1 VTPASHLSAG
11 TFYGTLRKSF
21 PLDAEAVLAVG
32 AAEEARVVPVD
43 DFVKEE
49 LYPGYKQEFGSQPF
63 VAGPVR
69 PFRVA
74 DNARYWLRDSLHFS
88 EGMVPASIAFLDDAQ
103 TWGAQLGA
111 EIVGVPPTRGSVNRL
126 AGTHVYIG
134 TIDVDTPWQVQAR
147 AARFGAYVTPI
158 LADFGRYWDQRA
170 GELTAAYDYLD
181 HLDLAAL
188 GNGELWAAVK
198 DAYAFH
204 RRAWFIH
211 FEVMYVLTAN
221 YLAFYGLAEEI
232 GLEGSQVSSFLAG
245 EQTFYA
251 RTDEELWRLA
261 GLARDLGVDSPL
273 RHAAPA
279 DALSQ
284 LKTLPNGPAW
294 LSHLDGFLA
303 TYGQRTEETCRVDT
317 PSWIEDP
324 SPALYAIGSFL
335 ARPAGFDFHAARQAS
350 LAERDARIE
359 AARRQL
365 SGPSLRRFNEALASN
380 QAANFAWWNEEH
392 NYLID
397 RRAAI
402 PARRAI
408 LELGAR
414 LAADDVL
421 DSPDDLFYLF
431 KPEFF
436 DVMEDPGDA
445 SKGGALKGGALK
457 GSALKGGARWAELRA
472 LIPDRRAY
480 FEHWKTRG
488 PQLPTMLGTIPDTV
502 PDPIMIEVFGLSGH
516 FLETLRGAA
525 GGHDSA
531 TGSAAPEGAATESA
545 ATEIRGFPAARG
557 VVEGTA
563 RVITSVADIGVIEPG
578 DILVC
583 GGTTTEWTPVFGI
596 ITACVCDTG
605 GSLTHAA
612 IVSREYGIP
621 CVVGTAI
628 ATQVIK
634 TGDRIRVDGR
644 AGTVHVLH

>member
-1 VTPASHLSAG
+1 M
-11 TFYGTLRKSF
+11 
-21 PLDAEAVLAVG
+21 G
-32 AAEEARVVPVD
+32 AAEKARVVPVD
-43 DFVKEE
+43 EFVREE
-49 LYPGYKQEFGSQPF
+49 LYPGYRQAFGSQPF
-63 VAGPVR
+63 VAGPLR
-69 PFRVA
+69 PFSA
-74 DNARYWLRDSLHFS
+74 SDNSRYWLRDSLHFS
-88 EGMVPASIAFLDDAQ
+88 EGMVPASMAFLDDAQ

-111 EIVGVPPTRGSVNRL
+111 EIVGVPPTLGSVNRL

-134 TIDVDTPWQVQAR
+134 TIDVATPWQIQAR
-147 AARFGAYVTPI
+147 AARFGQYVSPI
-158 LADFGRYWDQRA
+158 LADFDRYWSMRA
-170 GELTAAYDYLD
+170 GELQAAYDHFD
-181 HLDLAAL
+181 NLDLAAL
-188 GNGELWAAVK
+188 DPAHLWTTLQ

-221 YLAFYGLAEEI
+221 YLAFYALAEEI

-245 EQTFYA
+245 EQTFYS

-261 GLARDLGVDSPL
+261 GRARELGIDGPL
-273 RHAAPA
+273 RTASPRAAIDQIQA
-279 DALSQ
+279 
-284 LKTLPNGPAW
+284 LPNGASW
-294 LSHLDGFLA
+294 LSDFNSFLA

-324 SPALYAIGSFL
+324 SAPRYTIGSFL
-335 ARPAGFDFHAARQAS
+335 SKPAGFDFHAARAAS
-350 LAERDARIE
+350 VAERDAQID
-359 AARRQL
+359 AARGQL
-365 SGPSLRRFNEALASN
+365 SGDNLQRFNEALASN

-402 PARRAI
+402 PARRLT

-414 LAADDVL
+414 LAADGVL
-421 DSPDDLFYLF
+421 NAPDDLFYLF
-431 KPEFF
+431 KPELF
-436 DVMEDPGDA
+436 A
-445 SKGGALKGGALK
+445 RLNGAGPK
-457 GSALKGGARWAELRA
+457 WPELTA
-472 LIPDRRAY
+472 MIPDRRAY
-480 FEHWKTRG
+480 FEHWRKRG
-488 PQLPTMLGTIPDTV
+488 PELPTMLGTIPDTV

-516 FLETLRGAA
+516 FLQTLKGGAGQGGA
-525 GGHDSA
+525 GHDKGEA
-531 TGSAAPEGAATESA
+531 TA
-545 ATEIRGFPAARG
+545 EIRGFPAAKG
-557 VVEGTA
+557 VVEGSA
-563 RVITSVADIGVIEPG
+563 KVITTVADISKVEPG

-644 AGTVHVLH
+644 AGTVQVFT

>member
-1 VTPASHLSAG
+1 M
-11 TFYGTLRKSF
+11 YGRLREIIS
-21 PLDAEAVLAVG
+21 LNAEAVLAMG
-32 AAEEARVVPVD
+32 AGNNSRVVPVD
-43 DFVKEE
+43 DFVREE
-49 LYPGYKQEFGSQPF
+49 LYPGYKQAFGSQPF

-69 PFRVA
+69 PFSQA

-134 TIDVDTPWQVQAR
+134 TIDVDTPWQIQAR
-147 AARFGAYVTPI
+147 AARFGQYVTPI
-158 LADFGRYWDQRA
+158 LQDFKAYWTQRA
-170 GELTAAYDYLD
+170 GELQAAYDFFD
-181 HLDLAAL
+181 ALDLTTM
-188 GNGELWAAVK
+188 GPDGLWTVVR

-232 GLEGSQVSSFLAG
+232 GLEGSQVSAFLAG
-245 EQTFYA
+245 EQTFYGT
-251 RTDEELWRLA
+251 TDEELWKLA
-261 GLARDLGVDSPL
+261 GLARDLGVDAPL
-273 RHAAPA
+273 RTADPA
-279 DALSQ
+279 QAMAQ
-284 LKTLPNGPAW
+284 IQAMPNGSNWISRLQA
-294 LSHLDGFLA
+294 FLA
-303 TYGQRTEETCRVDT
+303 AFGQRTEETCRIDT
-317 PSWIEDP
+317 PSWQEDP
-324 SPALYAIGSFL
+324 APALYTIGSFL
-335 ARPAGFDFHAARQAS
+335 AKPAGFDFRAAREAS
-350 LAERDARIE
+350 VAERDAQIE
-359 AARRQL
+359 AART
-365 SGPSLRRFNEALASN
+365 SLNGASLQRFNEALASN

-402 PARRAI
+402 PARKAI

-414 LAADDVL
+414 LAADDVI
-421 DSPDDLFYLF
+421 SAPDDLFFLF

-436 DVMEDPGDA
+436 EVME
-445 SKGGALKGGALK
+445 SGAANPQ
-457 GSALKGGARWAELRA
+457 GSRRWAELTA
-472 LIPDRRAY
+472 MIPDRRAY
-480 FEHWKTRG
+480 FEHWRTRG
-488 PQLPTMLGTIPDTV
+488 PELPTMLGTIPDTV

-516 FLETLRGAA
+516 FLETLKGRAGAEA
-525 GGHDSA
+525 SA
-531 TGSAAPEGAATESA
+531 
-545 ATEIRGFPAARG
+545 EIRGFPAAKG

-563 RVITSVADIGVIEPG
+563 KVITSVTDINKVEPG

-596 ITACVCDTG
+596 ISACVCDTG

-644 AGTVHVLH
+644 AGTVQVYS